1 MEKEFTSLMMAV
13 LTLVDGKMAN
23 NMEWVSPCSL
33 TRRLSSKTLKL
44 ASVRKDLTLKL
55 LRPSLSKL

>member
-1 MEKEFTSLMMAV
+1 MMMAV

-23 NMEWVSPCSL
+23 NTEWVSLCSL

-44 ASVRKDLTLKL
+44 ENVRKDLTLKL

>member
-1 MEKEFTSLMMAV
+1 MMMAV

-23 NMEWVSPCSL
+23 NTEWVSLCSL